1 MSEKKK
7 QVKAKTQEVQ
17 QDFRDNIENYIDE
30 FRKYDTFAEAV
41 RHLPGMYIGATG
53 NIGWKAC
60 IREIFQNSIDEMIK
74 KESPCNEVTLCFN
87 EADQSAS
94 VLDNGRGIPHGHII
108 DIYTSAHMSTNF
120 EETKKPFEYSSG
132 THGVGGGVA
141 MALSEDMEIDSVI
154 FGKCHQVKFHRGE
167 PWKYGEK
174 EVKSNADFQQGT
186 YIYLKPDVDIIGQTN
201 LTVDEIFSS
210 LVMKIFPLI
219 PIGYKINFLGIRY
232 DGTKLEQHLVNTDGI
247 KDTLMRKMTK
257 PLIAPIEFEQDTG
270 IMRVHAIFSYDPS
283 DLNDKEDIDS
293 YANYTPCDGVH
304 VQGFLEGLTSYF
316 MAYMNKIFLKNAKI
330 TVNGNDI
337 KTGLKA
343 VIDADHLHP
352 TFEGQGKVAINNQ
365 DLRKFISDLTK
376 KSLDGWSKVNPTELN
391 KLCKYFK
398 DIAEIRVKLESGKT
412 KLSNNYA
419 KSIISGD
426 PAKYIKP
433 TGLKHLELFIVEG
446 DSALG
451 SAKACRDNKIQ
462 AIFPIRGKIVNAFSR
477 PKAEFFKNEEVAS
490 LNKIITGLDHY
501 DPNFDANKSRFDKI
515 IFMADGDPDGKHIL
529 SLLIRMFLLYYP
541 DFISKGKVYAAVP
554 PLFGLKQ
561 GNKTV
566 RYFTSNNEV
575 AKFIQSQ
582 FGKKYQV
589 EDRST
594 KKRLSNNDIVRL
606 FSINM
611 DYVELIDHTA
621 SVCGV
626 HPKLLEDILIQI
638 ADDIIFTTRSN
649 EYFAFAKARFS
660 MSMIDKN
667 TLVGSINEGINFSL
681 KNFKIEGLKKRI
693 ESKYRFMQVSVINGH
708 IVFEGLAYDRQ
719 QKVIIGEQ
727 FIRNCYDAIKLIA
740 KNDRMYF
747 RINGTVMSL
756 YEVMKLVD
764 HMMPNLKRYK
774 GLGEQNPS
782 ELKESTMGIE
792 NRTLIRYTMDS
803 AKEEIEM
810 IRIIDEDRGSLLRGI
825 TVTKQDIE

>member
-1 MSEKKK
+1 MAKEKTKK
-7 QVKAKTQEVQ
+7 QTQEV
-17 QDFRDNIENYIDE
+17 DYDSNIANYIDE
-30 FRKYDTFAEAV
+30 FRKYKTFSEAV

-94 VLDNGRGIPHGHII
+94 VQDNGRGIPHGHII

-141 MALSEDMEIDSVI
+141 MALSEDMEIDSTI

-167 PWKYGEK
+167 PWKKGEV
-174 EVKSNADFQQGT
+174 ELKSNPDFPQGT

-201 LTVDEIFSS
+201 LTVDEIYNS
-210 LVMKIFPLI
+210 LVLKIFPLI

-247 KDTLMRKMTK
+247 KGTLMRKMAK
-257 PLIAPIEFEQDTG
+257 PLIDPIEFEQDTG

-283 DLNDKEDIDS
+283 DMNDKEDIDS
-293 YANYTPCDGVH
+293 YANYTPCDGAH

-316 MAYMNKIFLKNAKI
+316 MAYMNKIYLKNAKI
-330 TVNGNDI
+330 TVNSSDI
-337 KTGLKA
+337 KTGLKC

-365 DLRKFISDLTK
+365 DLRKFVSDLTK
-376 KSLDGWSKVNPTELN
+376 KAIDAWAKVNPNELN
-391 KLCKYFK
+391 RLGKYFK
-398 DIAEIRVKLESGKT
+398 EIAEIRSKLETGKT

-426 PAKYIKP
+426 PAKYVKP
-433 TGLKHLELFIVEG
+433 TGTKHLELFIVEG

-451 SAKACRDNKIQ
+451 SAKACRDPKTQ
-462 AIFPIRGKIVNAFSR
+462 ACIPIRGKVMNVFGRS
-477 PKAEFFKNEEVAS
+477 KADVFKNEELAAIS
-490 LNKIITGLDHY
+490 KIITGLDHY
-501 DPNFDANKSRFDKI
+501 DPNYDASKSKFDKI
-515 IFMADGDPDGKHIL
+515 IFLTDADSDAAHIKT
-529 SLLIRMFLLYYP
+529 LLIRFFLMYYP
-541 DFISKGKVYAAVP
+541 DFIKKGKVYAAVP
-554 PLFGLKQ
+554 PLFGLRK

-566 RYFTSNNEV
+566 KYFTNNAEV
-575 AKFIQSQ
+575 AKFIQNQ
-582 FGKKYQV
+582 FGKIHDIQDK
-589 EDRST
+589 DT
-594 KKRLSNNDIVRL
+594 KKKLTSNELIRL
-606 FSINM
+606 FALNI
-611 DYVELIDHTA
+611 DYVDMMNHAA

-638 ADDIIFTTRSN
+638 ADDIEFHTRSS
-649 EYFAFAKARFS
+649 EYFAMAKARFS
-660 MSMIDKN
+660 LTAIDKK
-667 TLVGSINEGINFSL
+667 TLIGSINEGIDFSL
-681 KNFKIEGLKKRI
+681 KNFKIEPLKKRI
-693 ESKYRFMQVSVINGH
+693 ESKYRFMNVSVVNGH
-708 IVFEGLAYDRQ
+708 IVFEGLAFDKQ
-719 QKVIIGEQ
+719 QRIIIGEQ
-727 FIRNCYDAIKLIA
+727 FIRNCYDVIKLIA
-740 KNDRMYF
+740 KNDRAYF
-747 RINGTVMSL
+747 RVDGKVTSL
-756 YEVMKLVD
+756 YELMS
-764 HMMPNLKRYK
+764 MANANMPNLKRYK

-782 ELKESTMGIE
+782 ELKESTVDIN
-792 NRTLIRYTMDS
+792 NRTLIQYTMDS

-810 IRIIDEDRGSLLRGI
+810 IRIIDDDRGSLLRGI
-825 TVTKQDIE
+825 TITKQDIE

>member
-1 MSEKKK
+1 MAKKDTKKK
-7 QVKAKTQEVQ
+7 EVQ
-17 QDFRDNIENYIDE
+17 QDFESNIENYIDE

-87 EADQSAS
+87 ETDQSAS

-120 EETKKPFEYSSG
+120 EETKKLYEYSSG

-141 MALSEDMEIDSVI
+141 MALSEYMEINSVI

-167 PWKYGEK
+167 PWKNGEK
-174 EVKSNADFQQGT
+174 EIKSNSDFQQGT

-201 LTVDEIFSS
+201 LTVDEIYNS

-219 PIGYKINFLGIRY
+219 PIGYKINFFGQRY

-247 KDTLMRKMTK
+247 KGTLMRKMTK
-257 PLIAPIEFEQDTG
+257 PLVTPIEFEQDTG
-270 IMRVHAIFSYDPS
+270 TMRVHAIFSYDPT
-283 DLNDKEDIDS
+283 DMNDKEDVDS
-293 YANYTPCDGVH
+293 FANYTPCDGAH

-316 MAYMNKIFLKNAKI
+316 MAYMNKIYLKNAKI
-330 TVNGNDI
+330 TVTGADV
-337 KTGLKA
+337 KTGLKV

-365 DLRKFISDLTK
+365 DLRKFVSDLTK
-376 KSLDGWSKVNPTELN
+376 RSLDAWAKVNPSDLN
-391 KLCKYFK
+391 KLGKYFK
-398 DIAEIRVKLESGKT
+398 EIAEIRTKLETGKT
-412 KLSNNYA
+412 KLSNNYS

-426 PAKYIKP
+426 PAKYVKS
-433 TGLKHLELFIVEG
+433 TGVKHLELFIVEG

-451 SAKACRDNKIQ
+451 SAKSCRDNRVQ
-462 AIFPIRGKIVNAFSR
+462 SIFPIRGKLVNAFS
-477 PKAEFFKNEEVAS
+477 KNKTEFFKNEEVAAIT
-490 LNKIITGLDHY
+490 KIITGLDHY
-501 DPNFDANKSRFDKI
+501 DANYDANKSRFDKI
-515 IFMADGDPDGKHIL
+515 IFMTDGDPDGSHIKT
-529 SLLIRMFLLYYP
+529 LLLRMFLLYFP
-541 DFISKGKVYAAVP
+541 DFIKKGKVYAAVP

-561 GNKTV
+561 GNKTI
-566 RYFTSNNEV
+566 RYFTTNAEV
-575 AKFIQSQ
+575 AKYIHSQ

-589 EDRST
+589 EDKDT
-594 KKRLSNNDIVRL
+594 KKRLTNNELIRM
-606 FSINM
+606 FSINT
-611 DYVELIDHTA
+611 DYVELLEHTA

-638 ADDIIFTTRSN
+638 ADDIEFTTRTS
-649 EYFAFAKARFS
+649 EYFAFAQARFNLKA
-660 MSMIDKN
+660 IDKA
-667 TLVGSINEGINFSL
+667 TLMGSINEGIQFSL
-681 KNFKIEGLKKRI
+681 KNFKIEKLKKRI
-693 ESKYRFMQVSVINGH
+693 ENKYRFMHVTVINGH

-719 QKVIIGEQ
+719 QNIVIGEQ
-727 FIRNCYDAIKLIA
+727 FIRNCYDVIKLIA
-740 KNDRMYF
+740 KNERMYY

-756 YEVMKLVD
+756 YDVMKLVD
-764 HMMPNLKRYK
+764 NMMPNLKRYK

-792 NRTLIRYTMDS
+792 NRTLIQYTMDS
-803 AKEEIEM
+803 AKEEIEN
-810 IRIIDEDRGSLLRGI
+810 IRIIDADRGSLLRGI
-825 TVTKQDIE
+825 TVSKQDIE

>member
-1 MSEKKK
+1 MAKETKKK
-7 QVKAKTQEVQ
+7 VVQ
-17 QDFRDNIENYIDE
+17 DEPNYKDNIANYIDE
-30 FRKYDTFAEAV
+30 FRKYDTFSEAV

-87 EADQSAS
+87 ENDQSAS

-141 MALSEDMEIDSVI
+141 MALSEDMEIYSCI
-154 FGKCHQVKFHRGE
+154 FGKCHQVKFHRGD
-167 PWKYGEK
+167 PWKKGEVELK
-174 EVKSNADFQQGT
+174 NDPDFVQGT

-201 LTVDEIFSS
+201 LTVDEIFNS

-219 PIGYKINFLGIRY
+219 PIGYKINFFGQRY
-232 DGTKLEQHLVNTDGI
+232 DGTKVEQHLVNTDGI
-247 KDTLMRKMTK
+247 KGTLTRKIAK
-257 PLIAPIEFEQDTG
+257 PLISPIEFEQDTG
-270 IMRVHAIFSYDPS
+270 TMRVHVVFSYDPT
-283 DLNDKEDIDS
+283 DMNDKEDIDS
-293 YANYTPCDGVH
+293 YANYTPCDGAH

-316 MAYMNKIFLKNAKI
+316 MAYMNKIYLKNAKI
-330 TVNGNDI
+330 VVNSTDI

-365 DLRKFISDLTK
+365 DLRKFVSDLTK
-376 KSLDGWSKVNPTELN
+376 KALDGWAKVNPNELN
-391 KLCKYFK
+391 KLGKYFK
-398 DIAEIRVKLESGKT
+398 EIAEIRTKLETGKT
-412 KLSNNYA
+412 KLSNNYS

-426 PAKYIKP
+426 PAKYVKP
-433 TGLKHLELFIVEG
+433 TGVKHLELFIVEG
-446 DSALG
+446 DSAMG
-451 SAKACRDNKIQ
+451 SAKSCRDNKLQ
-462 AIFPIRGKIVNAFSR
+462 AVFPIRGKILNVFGKS
-477 PKAEFFKNEEVAS
+477 KAEVFKNEEIAAIT
-490 LNKIITGLDHY
+490 KIITGLDHY

-515 IFMADGDPDGKHIL
+515 IFMADGDPDGNHIA
-529 SLLIRMFLLYYP
+529 SLLIRFFLMYFP
-541 DFISKGKVYAAVP
+541 DFIKKGKVYKAVP
-554 PLFGLKQ
+554 PLFGLRK
-561 GNKTV
+561 GGKTV
-566 RYFTSNNEV
+566 RYFTTNAEV
-575 AKFIQSQ
+575 AKFIQNQ
-582 FGKKYQV
+582 FAKV
-589 EDRST
+589 HIIEDKDT
-594 KKRLSNNDIVRL
+594 KKKLSQNELIRL
-606 FSINM
+606 FSINI
-611 DYVELIDHTA
+611 DYTEMLERAA

-638 ADDIIFTTRSN
+638 ADDIEFHTRSS

-660 MSMIDKN
+660 LAAIDKN
-667 TLVGSINEGINFSL
+667 TLEGSINDGIDFSL

-693 ESKYRFMQVSVINGH
+693 ESKYRFMNVSVINGH
-708 IVFEGLAYDRQ
+708 IVFEGLAYDKQ
-719 QKVIIGEQ
+719 QRIIIGEQ
-727 FIRNCYDAIKLIA
+727 FIRNCYDVIKLIA
-740 KNDRMYF
+740 KNDRAYF
-747 RINGTVMSL
+747 RVDGQVKSL
-756 YEVMKLVD
+756 YEVMS
-764 HMMPNLKRYK
+764 MANSAMPNLKRYK

-792 NRTLIRYTMDS
+792 NRTLIQYTMDS

-825 TVTKQDIE
+825 TITKQDIE

>member
-1 MSEKKK
+1 MAKEKTKK
-7 QVKAKTQEVQ
+7 QTQEV
-17 QDFRDNIENYIDE
+17 DYDSNIANYIDE
-30 FRKYDTFAEAV
+30 FRKYKTFSEAV

-94 VLDNGRGIPHGHII
+94 VQDNGRGIPHGHII

-141 MALSEDMEIDSVI
+141 MALSEDMEIDSAI

-167 PWKYGEK
+167 PWKKGEV
-174 EVKSNADFQQGT
+174 ELKSNPDFQQGT

-201 LTVDEIFSS
+201 LTVDEIYNS
-210 LVMKIFPLI
+210 LVLKIFPLI

-247 KDTLMRKMTK
+247 KGTLMRKMAK
-257 PLIAPIEFEQDTG
+257 PLIDPIEFEQDTG

-283 DLNDKEDIDS
+283 DMNDKEDIDS
-293 YANYTPCDGVH
+293 YANYTPCDGAH

-316 MAYMNKIFLKNAKI
+316 MAYMNKIYLKNAKI
-330 TVNGNDI
+330 TVNSSDI
-337 KTGLKA
+337 KTGLKC

-365 DLRKFISDLTK
+365 DLRKFVSDLTK
-376 KSLDGWSKVNPTELN
+376 KAIDAWAKVNPNELN
-391 KLCKYFK
+391 RLGKYFK
-398 DIAEIRVKLESGKT
+398 EIAEIRSKLETGKT

-426 PAKYIKP
+426 PAKYVKP
-433 TGLKHLELFIVEG
+433 TGTKHLELFIVEG

-451 SAKACRDNKIQ
+451 SAKACRDPKTQ
-462 AIFPIRGKIVNAFSR
+462 ACIPIRGKVMNVFGRS
-477 PKAEFFKNEEVAS
+477 KADVFKNEELAAIS
-490 LNKIITGLDHY
+490 KIITGLDHY
-501 DPNFDANKSRFDKI
+501 DPNYDASKSKFDKI
-515 IFMADGDPDGKHIL
+515 IFLTDADSDAAHIKT
-529 SLLIRMFLLYYP
+529 LLIRFFLMYYP
-541 DFISKGKVYAAVP
+541 DFIKKGKVYAAVP
-554 PLFGLKQ
+554 PLFGLRK

-566 RYFTSNNEV
+566 KYFTNNAEV
-575 AKFIQSQ
+575 AKFIQNQ
-582 FGKKYQV
+582 FGKIHDIQDK
-589 EDRST
+589 DT
-594 KKRLSNNDIVRL
+594 KKKLTSNELIRL
-606 FSINM
+606 FALNI
-611 DYVELIDHTA
+611 DYVDMMNHAA

-638 ADDIIFTTRSN
+638 ADDIEFHTRSS
-649 EYFAFAKARFS
+649 EYFALAKARFS
-660 MSMIDKN
+660 LTAIDKK
-667 TLVGSINEGINFSL
+667 TLIGSINEGIDFSL
-681 KNFKIEGLKKRI
+681 KNFKIEPLKKRI
-693 ESKYRFMQVSVINGH
+693 ESKYRFMNVSVVNGH
-708 IVFEGLAYDRQ
+708 IVFEGLAFDKQ
-719 QKVIIGEQ
+719 QRIIIGEQ
-727 FIRNCYDAIKLIA
+727 FIRNCYDVIKLIA
-740 KNDRMYF
+740 KNDRAYF
-747 RINGTVMSL
+747 RVDGKVTSL
-756 YEVMKLVD
+756 YELMS
-764 HMMPNLKRYK
+764 MANANMPNLKRYK

-782 ELKESTMGIE
+782 ELKESTVDIN
-792 NRTLIRYTMDS
+792 NRTLIQYTMDS

-810 IRIIDEDRGSLLRGI
+810 IRIIDDDRGSLLRGI
-825 TVTKQDIE
+825 TITKQDIE

>member
-1 MSEKKK
+1 MAKKDTKKK
-7 QVKAKTQEVQ
+7 EVQ
-17 QDFRDNIENYIDE
+17 QDFESNIENYIDE

-87 EADQSAS
+87 ETDQSAS

-120 EETKKPFEYSSG
+120 EETKKLYEYSSG

-141 MALSEDMEIDSVI
+141 MALSEYMEINSVI

-167 PWKYGEK
+167 PWKNGEK
-174 EVKSNADFQQGT
+174 EIKSNSDFQQGT

-201 LTVDEIFSS
+201 LTVDEIYNS

-219 PIGYKINFLGIRY
+219 PIGYKINFFGQRY

-247 KDTLMRKMTK
+247 KGTLMRKMTK
-257 PLIAPIEFEQDTG
+257 PLVTPIEFEQDTG
-270 IMRVHAIFSYDPS
+270 TMRVHAIFSYDPT
-283 DLNDKEDIDS
+283 DMNDKEDVDS
-293 YANYTPCDGVH
+293 FANYTPCDGAH

-316 MAYMNKIFLKNAKI
+316 MAYMNKIYLKNAKI
-330 TVNGNDI
+330 TVTGADV
-337 KTGLKA
+337 KTGLKV

-365 DLRKFISDLTK
+365 DLRKFVSDLTK
-376 KSLDGWSKVNPTELN
+376 RSLDAWAKVNPSDLN
-391 KLCKYFK
+391 KLGKYFK
-398 DIAEIRVKLESGKT
+398 EIAEIRTKLETGKT
-412 KLSNNYA
+412 KLSNNYS

-426 PAKYIKP
+426 PAKYVKS
-433 TGLKHLELFIVEG
+433 TGVKHLELFIVEG

-451 SAKACRDNKIQ
+451 SAKSCRDNRVQ
-462 AIFPIRGKIVNAFSR
+462 SIFPIRGKLVNAFS
-477 PKAEFFKNEEVAS
+477 KNKTEFFKNEEVAAIT
-490 LNKIITGLDHY
+490 KIITGLDHY
-501 DPNFDANKSRFDKI
+501 DANYDANKSRFDKI
-515 IFMADGDPDGKHIL
+515 IFMTDGDPDGSHIKT
-529 SLLIRMFLLYYP
+529 LLLRMFLLYFP
-541 DFISKGKVYAAVP
+541 DFIKKGKVYAAVP

-561 GNKTV
+561 GNKTI
-566 RYFTSNNEV
+566 RYFTINAEV
-575 AKFIQSQ
+575 AKYIHSQ

-589 EDRST
+589 EDKDT
-594 KKRLSNNDIVRL
+594 KKRLTNNELIRM
-606 FSINM
+606 FSINT
-611 DYVELIDHTA
+611 DYVELLEHTA

-638 ADDIIFTTRSN
+638 ADDIEFTTRTS
-649 EYFAFAKARFS
+649 EYFAFAQARFNLKA
-660 MSMIDKN
+660 IDKA
-667 TLVGSINEGINFSL
+667 TLIGSINEGIQFSL
-681 KNFKIEGLKKRI
+681 KNFKIEKLKKRI
-693 ESKYRFMQVSVINGH
+693 ENKYRFMHVTVINGH

-719 QKVIIGEQ
+719 QNIVIGEQ
-727 FIRNCYDAIKLIA
+727 FIRNCYDVIKLIA
-740 KNDRMYF
+740 KNERMYY

-756 YEVMKLVD
+756 YDVMKLVD
-764 HMMPNLKRYK
+764 NMMPNLKRYK

-792 NRTLIRYTMDS
+792 NRTLIQYTMDS
-803 AKEEIEM
+803 AKEEIEN
-810 IRIIDEDRGSLLRGI
+810 IRIIDADRGSLLRGI
-825 TVTKQDIE
+825 TVSKQDIE

>member
-1 MSEKKK
+1 MAKEKTKK
-7 QVKAKTQEVQ
+7 QTQEV
-17 QDFRDNIENYIDE
+17 DYDSNIANYIDE
-30 FRKYDTFAEAV
+30 FRKYKTFSEAV

-94 VLDNGRGIPHGHII
+94 VQDNGRGIPHGHII

-141 MALSEDMEIDSVI
+141 MALSEDMEIDSAI

-167 PWKYGEK
+167 PWKKGEV
-174 EVKSNADFQQGT
+174 ELKSNPDFPQGT

-201 LTVDEIFSS
+201 LTVDEIYSS

-247 KDTLMRKMTK
+247 KGTLMRKMAK
-257 PLIAPIEFEQDTG
+257 PLIDPIEFEQDTG

-283 DLNDKEDIDS
+283 DMNDKEDIDS
-293 YANYTPCDGVH
+293 YANYTPCDGAH
-304 VQGFLEGLTSYF
+304 VQGFLEGITSYF
-316 MAYMNKIFLKNAKI
+316 MAYMNKIYLKNAKI
-330 TVNGNDI
+330 TVNSSDI
-337 KTGLKA
+337 KTGLKC

-365 DLRKFISDLTK
+365 DLRKFVSDLTK
-376 KSLDGWSKVNPTELN
+376 KAIDAWAKVNPNELN
-391 KLCKYFK
+391 RLGKYFK
-398 DIAEIRVKLESGKT
+398 EIAEIRSKLETGKT

-426 PAKYIKP
+426 PAKYVKP
-433 TGLKHLELFIVEG
+433 TGTKHLELFIVEG

-451 SAKACRDNKIQ
+451 SAKACRDPKTQ
-462 AIFPIRGKIVNAFSR
+462 ACIPIRGKVMNVFGRS
-477 PKAEFFKNEEVAS
+477 KADVFKNEELAAIS
-490 LNKIITGLDHY
+490 KIITGLDHY
-501 DPNFDANKSRFDKI
+501 DPNYDASKSKFDKI
-515 IFMADGDPDGKHIL
+515 IFLTDADSDAAHIKT
-529 SLLIRMFLLYYP
+529 LLIRFFLMYYP
-541 DFISKGKVYAAVP
+541 DFIKKGKVYAAVP
-554 PLFGLKQ
+554 PLFGLRK

-566 RYFTSNNEV
+566 KYFTNNAEV
-575 AKFIQSQ
+575 AKFIQNQ
-582 FGKKYQV
+582 FGKIHDIQDK
-589 EDRST
+589 DT
-594 KKRLSNNDIVRL
+594 KKKLTSNELIRL
-606 FSINM
+606 FALNI
-611 DYVELIDHTA
+611 DYVDMMNHAA

-638 ADDIIFTTRSN
+638 ADDIEFHTRSS
-649 EYFAFAKARFS
+649 EYFALAKARFS
-660 MSMIDKN
+660 LTAIDKK
-667 TLVGSINEGINFSL
+667 TLIGSINEGIDFSL
-681 KNFKIEGLKKRI
+681 KNFKIEPLKKRI
-693 ESKYRFMQVSVINGH
+693 ESKYRFMNVSVVNGH
-708 IVFEGLAYDRQ
+708 IVFEGLAFDKQ
-719 QKVIIGEQ
+719 QRIIIGEQ
-727 FIRNCYDAIKLIA
+727 FIRNCYDVIKLIA
-740 KNDRMYF
+740 KNDRAYF
-747 RINGTVMSL
+747 RVDGKVTSL
-756 YEVMKLVD
+756 YELMS
-764 HMMPNLKRYK
+764 MANANMPNLKRYK

-782 ELKESTMGIE
+782 ELKESTVDIN
-792 NRTLIRYTMDS
+792 NRTLIQYTMDS

-810 IRIIDEDRGSLLRGI
+810 IRIIDDDRGSLLRGI
-825 TVTKQDIE
+825 TITKQDIE

>member
-1 MSEKKK
+1 MAKEKTKK
-7 QVKAKTQEVQ
+7 QTQEV
-17 QDFRDNIENYIDE
+17 DYDSNIANYIDE
-30 FRKYDTFAEAV
+30 FRKYKTFSEAV

-94 VLDNGRGIPHGHII
+94 VQDNGRGIPHGHII

-141 MALSEDMEIDSVI
+141 MALSEDMEIDSAI

-167 PWKYGEK
+167 PWKKGEV
-174 EVKSNADFQQGT
+174 ELKSNPDFQQGT

-201 LTVDEIFSS
+201 LTVDEIYNS
-210 LVMKIFPLI
+210 LVLKIFPLI

-247 KDTLMRKMTK
+247 KGTLMRKMAK
-257 PLIAPIEFEQDTG
+257 PLIDPIEFEQDTG

-283 DLNDKEDIDS
+283 DMNDKEDIDS
-293 YANYTPCDGVH
+293 YANYTPCDGAH

-316 MAYMNKIFLKNAKI
+316 MAYMNKIYLKNAKI
-330 TVNGNDI
+330 TVNSSDI
-337 KTGLKA
+337 KTGLKC

-365 DLRKFISDLTK
+365 DLRKFVSDLTK
-376 KSLDGWSKVNPTELN
+376 KAIDAWAKVNPNELN
-391 KLCKYFK
+391 RLGKYFK
-398 DIAEIRVKLESGKT
+398 EIAEIRSKLETGKT

-426 PAKYIKP
+426 PAKYVKP
-433 TGLKHLELFIVEG
+433 TGTKHLELFIVEG

-451 SAKACRDNKIQ
+451 SAKACRDPKTQ
-462 AIFPIRGKIVNAFSR
+462 ACIPIRGKIMNVFGRS
-477 PKAEFFKNEEVAS
+477 KADVFKNEELAAIS
-490 LNKIITGLDHY
+490 KIITGLDHY
-501 DPNFDANKSRFDKI
+501 DPNYDASKSKFDKI
-515 IFMADGDPDGKHIL
+515 IFLTDADSDAAHIKTH
-529 SLLIRMFLLYYP
+529 LILFFLMYYP
-541 DFISKGKVYAAVP
+541 DFLKKGKVYAAVP
-554 PLFGLKQ
+554 PLFGLRK

-566 RYFTSNNEV
+566 KYFTNNAEV
-575 AKFIQSQ
+575 AKFIQNQ
-582 FGKKYQV
+582 FGKIHDIQDK
-589 EDRST
+589 DT
-594 KKRLSNNDIVRL
+594 KKKLTSNELIRL
-606 FSINM
+606 FALNI
-611 DYVELIDHTA
+611 DYVDMMNHAA

-638 ADDIIFTTRSN
+638 ADDIEFHTRSS
-649 EYFAFAKARFS
+649 EYFALAKARFS
-660 MSMIDKN
+660 LTAIDKK
-667 TLVGSINEGINFSL
+667 TLIGSINEGIDFSL
-681 KNFKIEGLKKRI
+681 KNFKIEPLKKRI
-693 ESKYRFMQVSVINGH
+693 ESKYRFMNVSVVNGH
-708 IVFEGLAYDRQ
+708 IVFEGLAFDKQ
-719 QKVIIGEQ
+719 QRIIIGEQ
-727 FIRNCYDAIKLIA
+727 FIRNCYDVIKLIA
-740 KNDRMYF
+740 KNDRAYF
-747 RINGTVMSL
+747 RVDGKVTSL
-756 YEVMKLVD
+756 YELMS
-764 HMMPNLKRYK
+764 MANANMPNLKRYK

-782 ELKESTMGIE
+782 ELKESTVDIN
-792 NRTLIRYTMDS
+792 NRTLIQYTMDS

-810 IRIIDEDRGSLLRGI
+810 IRIIDDDRGSLLRGI
-825 TVTKQDIE
+825 TITKQDIE

>member
-1 MSEKKK
+1 MAKEKTKK
-7 QVKAKTQEVQ
+7 QTQEV
-17 QDFRDNIENYIDE
+17 DYDSNIANYIDE
-30 FRKYDTFAEAV
+30 FRKYKTFSEAV

-94 VLDNGRGIPHGHII
+94 VQDNGRGIPHGHII

-141 MALSEDMEIDSVI
+141 MALSEDMEIDSTI

-167 PWKYGEK
+167 PWKKGEV
-174 EVKSNADFQQGT
+174 ELKSNPDFPQGT

-201 LTVDEIFSS
+201 LTVDEIYNS
-210 LVMKIFPLI
+210 LVLKIFPLI

-247 KDTLMRKMTK
+247 KGTLMRKMAK
-257 PLIAPIEFEQDTG
+257 PLIDPIEFEQDTG

-283 DLNDKEDIDS
+283 DMNDKEDIDS
-293 YANYTPCDGVH
+293 YANYTPCDGAH

-316 MAYMNKIFLKNAKI
+316 MAYMNKIYLKNAKI
-330 TVNGNDI
+330 TVNSSDI
-337 KTGLKA
+337 KTGLKC

-365 DLRKFISDLTK
+365 DLRKFVSDLTK
-376 KSLDGWSKVNPTELN
+376 KAIDAWAKVNPNELN
-391 KLCKYFK
+391 RLGKYFK
-398 DIAEIRVKLESGKT
+398 EIAEIRSKLETGKT

-426 PAKYIKP
+426 PAKYVKP
-433 TGLKHLELFIVEG
+433 TGTKHLELFIVEG

-451 SAKACRDNKIQ
+451 SAKACRDPKTQ
-462 AIFPIRGKIVNAFSR
+462 ACIPIRGKVMNVFGRS
-477 PKAEFFKNEEVAS
+477 KADVFKNEELAAIS
-490 LNKIITGLDHY
+490 KIITGLDHY
-501 DPNFDANKSRFDKI
+501 DPNYDASKSKFDKI
-515 IFMADGDPDGKHIL
+515 IFLTDADSDAAHIKT
-529 SLLIRMFLLYYP
+529 LLIRFFLMYYP
-541 DFISKGKVYAAVP
+541 DFIKKGKVYAAVP
-554 PLFGLKQ
+554 PLFGLRK

-566 RYFTSNNEV
+566 KYFTNNAEV
-575 AKFIQSQ
+575 AKFIQNQ
-582 FGKKYQV
+582 FGKIHDIQDK
-589 EDRST
+589 DT
-594 KKRLSNNDIVRL
+594 KKKLTSNELIRL
-606 FSINM
+606 FALNI
-611 DYVELIDHTA
+611 DYVDMMNHAA

-638 ADDIIFTTRSN
+638 ADDIEFHTRSS
-649 EYFAFAKARFS
+649 EYFALAKARFS
-660 MSMIDKN
+660 LTAIDKK
-667 TLVGSINEGINFSL
+667 TLIGSINEGIDFSL
-681 KNFKIEGLKKRI
+681 KNFKIEPLKKRI
-693 ESKYRFMQVSVINGH
+693 ESKYRFMNVSVVNGH
-708 IVFEGLAYDRQ
+708 IVFEGLAFDKQ
-719 QKVIIGEQ
+719 QRIIIGEQ
-727 FIRNCYDAIKLIA
+727 FIRNCYDVIKLIA
-740 KNDRMYF
+740 KNDRAYF
-747 RINGTVMSL
+747 RVDGKVTSL
-756 YEVMKLVD
+756 YELMS
-764 HMMPNLKRYK
+764 MANANMPNLKRYK

-782 ELKESTMGIE
+782 ELKESTVDIN
-792 NRTLIRYTMDS
+792 NRTLIQYTMDS

-810 IRIIDEDRGSLLRGI
+810 IRIIDDDRGSLLRGI
-825 TVTKQDIE
+825 TITKQDIE